1 MKVTAQLYGQFLL
14 SSQVNYRGTYLADHF
29 EGLTHDNVQYFL
41 KTSHFAP
48 RQIWQQVRHQ
58 IQLVDD
64 GYVLFDDTVLSKIH
78 SHKIQLVRRQ
88 YSGNAHAV
96 IKGIGVVN
104 CVYFNPH
111 TNQFWLIDYR
121 VFNPDDD
128 GKSKID
134 HVLDMLGRLA
144 PRQIPYQTVLMDSWY
159 AVTEIFK
166 WLIRESKIFYCPL
179 KGNRKVDDSGGEHPY
194 QPVAC
199 LSWSAQDVQQGKL
212 VKLHKMPQSTYFKLF
227 RVLVSTH
234 RTDYLVTNDV
244 AQNDTSAAEEKSE
257 ASPGGIRWT
266 VEQFHREDKQTTGLE
281 CCQCRL
287 GRSQRNH
294 IALAALTW
302 LRLKQL
308 AYQTRK
314 TIYQLKQGLLDA
326 YLRHEMT
333 HPSIAFA

>member
-1 MKVTAQLYGQFLL
+1 MTAQLYGQFLL
-14 SSQVNYRGTYLADHF
+14 SSQVNYTGTYLADHF

-64 GYVLFDDTVLSKIH
+64 GYVLFDDTVLNKTH
-78 SHKIQLVRRQ
+78 SHKIELVRRQ
-88 YSGNAHAV
+88 YSGNAHGV

-104 CVYFNPH
+104 CVYVNPQ

-121 VFNPDDD
+121 IFNPVDD

-134 HVLDMLGRLA
+134 HVLDMLNQLG

-159 AVTEIFK
+159 AVTDLFK
-166 WLIRESKIFYCPL
+166 WLMAAGKIFYCPL
-179 KGNRKVDDSGGEHPY
+179 KSNRKVDDSGGQHPY
-194 QPVAC
+194 QPVGC
-199 LSWSAQDVQQGKL
+199 LSWSAQEVQHGKR
-212 VKLHKMPQSTYFKLF
+212 VKVHKMPQSTYFKLF

-244 AQNDTSAAEEKSE
+244 AQDQTSAAEEKSDV
-257 ASPGGIRWT
+257 RWK
-266 VEQFHREDKQTTGLE
+266 VEQLHREDKQVTGLE

-302 LRLKQL
+302 LPLKQL
-308 AYQTRK
+308 AYQTKK
-314 TIYQLKQGLLDA
+314 TVYQLKQGLLDA
-326 YLRHEMT
+326 YLRQELAQ
-333 HPSIAFA
+333 PAIAFA